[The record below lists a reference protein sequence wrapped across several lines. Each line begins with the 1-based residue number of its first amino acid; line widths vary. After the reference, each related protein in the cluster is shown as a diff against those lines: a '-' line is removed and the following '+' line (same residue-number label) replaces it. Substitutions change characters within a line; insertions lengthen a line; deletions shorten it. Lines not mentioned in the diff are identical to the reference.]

1 MVVSFSRYSVVGAAA
16 TAVHYAVLVTSVEW
30 LRVPP
35 AQAAAVGA
43 ALGAV
48 AAYFG
53 NRRFTFSSTARH
65 RRAMPAFFI
74 VAAVSAGLSASTVW
88 LLSTR
93 LGMHYIAAQALA
105 TATTLAAGYFL
116 NRTWTFAA

>member
-1 MVVSFSRYSVVGAAA
+1 MSFSRYSAVGVAA
-16 TAVHYAVLVTSVEW
+16 TAIHYTILVASIEW
-30 LRVPP
+30 LSMP
-35 AQAAAVGA
+35 AAPAAAVGA
-43 ALGAV
+43 AVGAL

-53 NRRFTFSSTARH
+53 NRRFTFSSNAQH

-74 VAAVSAGLSASTVW
+74 VAAVSAILSAFTVW

-93 LGMHYIAAQALA
+93 LGVHYIVAQTLA
-105 TATTLAAGYFL
+105 TATTLAVGYSL